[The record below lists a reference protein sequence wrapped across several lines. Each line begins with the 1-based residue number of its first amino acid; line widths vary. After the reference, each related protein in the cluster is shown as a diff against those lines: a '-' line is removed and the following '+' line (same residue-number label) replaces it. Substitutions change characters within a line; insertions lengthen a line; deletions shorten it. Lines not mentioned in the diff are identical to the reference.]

1 MGNSIMKQREKIII
15 IVATIALVT
24 VLHYAA
30 PNYLSFLHE
39 LLARFYYIPII
50 LGGLWF
56 GALGGLFV
64 SLAVTLT
71 YLPHVW
77 MAWGGEKEI
86 FLGKLLEVSLFN
98 VAGPLAGML
107 SDRAR
112 RQREKNQELEML
124 ATLGEGAAS
133 VAHEIKNVLI
143 PVRGFLR
150 RIREHCPVED
160 PADSYLRIVERESAR
175 LEEMTRSLLNF
186 ARQAP
191 LTREEVDPGAFLE
204 ELKETISLHFRDRG
218 IHLVC
223 TQHDCGGPL
232 LLDRERVRLAVVNVL
247 QNALH
252 ASSEGSQ
259 VRLEFRQDREA
270 FHVVVEDEGAGI
282 PEEHRDDLFRPFF
295 TTKPRGTGLGL
306 AITMRVVKEHGG
318 DITVESSR
326 GKGTRVALR
335 FPNARRKG

>member
-1 MGNSIMKQREKIII
+1 MKQREKIII
-15 IVATIALVT
+15 IVATIVLIT

-30 PNYLSFLHE
+30 PKYFSFLHE

-50 LGGLWF
+50 LSGLWF

-77 MAWGGEKEI
+77 MAWGGNNRLL
-86 FLGKLLEVSLFN
+86 LGKLLEVSLFN
-98 VAGPLAGML
+98 LAGPLAGML

-112 RQREKNQELEML
+112 RQREKNQELEIL
-124 ATLGEGAAS
+124 AALGEGAAS

-150 RIREHCPVED
+150 RIREDCPLD
-160 PADSYLRIVERESAR
+160 GRTDSYVTIVERESAR
-175 LEEMTRSLLNF
+175 LEEMTRSLLSF

-191 LTREEVDPGAFLE
+191 LTREEVDPEAFLK
-204 ELKETISLHFRDRG
+204 ELQETISSDFRDRG
-218 IHLVC
+218 VHLVC
-223 TQHDCGGPL
+223 TQHDCRGPV

-252 ASSEGSQ
+252 ASSEGSP
-259 VRLEFRQDREA
+259 VRLQFRQDRED
-270 FHVVVEDEGAGI
+270 FDVVVEDEGAGI
-282 PEEHRDDLFRPFF
+282 PEEHRDHLFRPFF
-295 TTKPRGTGLGL
+295 TTKPKGTGLGL

-318 DITVESSR
+318 DISVESSR
-326 GKGTRVALR
+326 GKGTRVTLR
-335 FPNARRKG
+335 FPNARRRG

>member
-1 MGNSIMKQREKIII
+1 
-15 IVATIALVT
+15 
-24 VLHYAA
+24 
-30 PNYLSFLHE
+30 
-39 LLARFYYIPII
+39 
-50 LGGLWF
+50 
-56 GALGGLFV
+56 
-64 SLAVTLT
+64 
-71 YLPHVW
+71 
-77 MAWGGEKEI
+77 
-86 FLGKLLEVSLFN
+86 
-98 VAGPLAGML
+98 
-107 SDRAR
+107 
-112 RQREKNQELEML
+112 ML

-223 TQHDCGGPL
+223 TQHDWGGPL

-335 FPNARRKG
+335 FPNARGKG

>member
-1 MGNSIMKQREKIII
+1 VKQREKLLILA
-15 IVATIALVT
+15 ATIILVT
-24 VLHYAA
+24 SVHYGA
-30 PNYLSFLHE
+30 PRYLSFLHE
-39 LLARFYYIPII
+39 FLARFYYIPII
-50 LGGLWF
+50 LSGLWF
-56 GALGGLFV
+56 GAVGGLV
-64 SLAVTLT
+64 ASLAVTFV

-77 MAWGGEKEI
+77 MVWSGEKGI
-86 FLGKLLEVSLFN
+86 LVSKLLEVSLFN
-98 VAGPLAGML
+98 LAGPLAGLL

-112 RQREKNQELEML
+112 RQRAENEELQTL
-124 ATLGEGAAS
+124 AAVGEGAAS

-143 PVRGFLR
+143 PLRGFLR
-150 RIREHCPVED
+150 RIREHCPVEG

-175 LEEMTRSLLNF
+175 LEEMTRSLLSF

-191 LTREEVDPGAFLE
+191 LTRQEVDPGAFLE
-204 ELKETISLHFRDRG
+204 ELRETISLDFHDRG

-223 TQHDCGGPL
+223 TQHDCKGPL
-232 LLDRERVRLAVVNVL
+232 LVDRERVRLAVVNVL

-252 ASSEGSQ
+252 ASQEGGE
-259 VRLEFRQDREA
+259 VRLQFHQDRDA
-270 FHVVVEDEGAGI
+270 FRVVVEDEGAGI
-282 PEEHRDDLFRPFF
+282 PEEYQSRLFRPFF
-295 TTKPRGTGLGL
+295 TTKSKGTGLGL